1 MWKRELALLKQRPRA
16 SGADGVEGPGS
27 ALPQFSASFV
37 ERCQGLER
45 KERELHWAFAWAS
58 GMPSLAAEELSALF
72 LLISLLRRWHAE
84 GWVSGNRREAAE
96 GIPPAGSRIHGR
108 DRWRNWEAFNRTV

>member
-1 MWKRELALLKQRPRA
+1 MSSEDFSTPAVVRFEKRGSWLLFKQRPME

-84 GWVSGNRREAAE
+84 GWVSGN
-96 GIPPAGSRIHGR
+96 
-108 DRWRNWEAFNRTV
+108 